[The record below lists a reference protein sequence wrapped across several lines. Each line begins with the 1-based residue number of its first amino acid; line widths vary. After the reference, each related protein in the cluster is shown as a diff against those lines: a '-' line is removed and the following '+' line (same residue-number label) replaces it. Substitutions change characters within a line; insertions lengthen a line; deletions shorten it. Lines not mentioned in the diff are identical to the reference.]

1 MARIV
6 NCGICKQGAVLVN
19 KILGA
24 IFGVSLSYSA
34 MAVPAVVDYV
44 LDGDTFAAGVK
55 IDDDITIT
63 VRVRVINIDTPEL
76 SGACPREVAMAET
89 AKDFVTDLLP
99 VGAVVELQNIKDDK
113 YLGRINANVFLPD
126 GRDVGLILID
136 SGLGRPYK
144 GGKRKS
150 WCE

>member
-1 MARIV
+1 
-6 NCGICKQGAVLVN
+6 VN

-76 SGACPREVAMAET
+76 SGACPREGAMAES
-89 AKDFVTDLLP
+89 AKDFVVGLLP
-99 VGAVVELQNIKDDK
+99 NGTKVELQNIKDDK
-113 YLGRINANVFLPD
+113 YLGRIDANVVLTD
-126 GRDVGLILID
+126 GRDVGNVLVNENLARRYR
-136 SGLGRPYK
+136 GGR
-144 GGKRKS
+144 RQS
-150 WCE
+150 WCKK